1 MKRQFA
7 LITLT
12 LATTL
17 YATKSFAIPQE
28 KTTPKICFERGEIE
42 NYKSNCEMLKAN
54 NEAMQTELQLAF
66 DNSRDL
72 HFYQTPGYAVGH
84 AMLTFL
90 LLFMVAQK

>member
-1 MKRQFA
+1 
-7 LITLT
+7 
-12 LATTL
+12 
-17 YATKSFAIPQE
+17 
-28 KTTPKICFERGEIE
+28 
-42 NYKSNCEMLKAN
+42 MLKAN
-54 NEAMQTELQLAF
+54 NGAMQTELQLAF